1 MYKRQTGG
9 SVEATGGS
17 AEIISQDE
25 NATLY
30 AESDGIDADN
40 MNDSGGMSITGGSTV
55 TATGGAAAVDGGD
68 GIASVSYTNLD
79 VYKRQVIY
87 GPGHMEVCHSDKE
100 YIDPRQITECYR
112 VYTRMA
118 AAFCRQTEKRMAGK

>member
-1 MYKRQTGG
+1 MYAYSGGISITGG

-68 GIASVSYTNLD
+68 GIAYSYGISTYERITVEGSTVQPPEVRPRVQSFQKAMVSNIWKSSRYP
-79 VYKRQVIY
+79 QA
-87 GPGHMEVCHSDKE
+87 P
-100 YIDPRQITECYR
+100 
-112 VYTRMA
+112 
-118 AAFCRQTEKRMAGK
+118 

>member
-1 MYKRQTGG
+1 MGCPCWT
-9 SVEATGGS
+9 
-17 AEIISQDE
+17 
-25 NATLY
+25 
-30 AESDGIDADN
+30 DAGLIYHYGH
-40 MNDSGGMSITGGSTV
+40 MPV
-55 TATGGAAAVDGGD
+55 
-68 GIASVSYTNLD
+68 
-79 VYKRQVIY
+79 VIY